1 MGHRALESH
10 EQLAPEGDRQMTV
23 SWSLALRD
31 IPRPDFAE
39 VVLVPLEP
47 SGSVDPAAWARRI
60 FSPRDMPRWVL
71 AALAIRQA
79 VVPLLGISR
88 AERDVFAIRETS
100 DDEVLVAADD
110 RHLDFRCAI
119 AVDEPTRLL
128 RVTTT
133 VRLYGW
139 RGRLYFLPVRIAHP
153 IVLRSMIRAAAR
165 SFERDW

>member
-1 MGHRALESH
+1 
-10 EQLAPEGDRQMTV
+10 MTV

-31 IPRPDFAE
+31 IPRPDFADATI
-39 VVLVPLEP
+39 VPLEP
-47 SGSVDPAAWARRI
+47 TGSTDPAAWARRM

-79 VVPLLGISR
+79 IVPLFGIPR
-88 AERDVFAIRETS
+88 AHSDVFAIREIAE
-100 DDEVLVAADD
+100 DEVLVAADD

-133 VRLYGW
+133 VRLRGW
-139 RGRLYFLPVRIAHP
+139 RGRLYFLPVRLAHP
-153 IVLRSMIRAAAR
+153 IVVRSMIKAAAR
-165 SFERDW
+165 SFARDY